1 MQLEKQIRKLQEIAP
16 GNLYG
21 VSVVGGI
28 DSALREFKRMIKKSG
43 ILTEVYARKEYEKP
57 SITKRRTKKNAQYKQ
72 RRQNEE
78 SI

>member
-1 MQLEKQIRKLQEIAP
+1 
-16 GNLYG
+16 
-21 VSVVGGI
+21 
-28 DSALREFKRMIKKSG
+28 MIKKSG